1 MGQWLRAVTV
11 LLEDLGSI
19 PSTNTAENNCSKLQF
34 QEIQHSHTDI
44 YAGETTMYRKK
55 IINCL
60 KRILKRS
67 RNIVE
72 L

>member
-19 PSTNTAENNCSKLQF
+19 SSTNTAENNSLKLQF

-44 YAGETTMYRKK
+44 YPGETTMYRKK
-55 IINCL
+55 
-60 KRILKRS
+60 
-67 RNIVE
+67 
-72 L
+72 